1 MTGDA
6 TVCRDT
12 SEALTGALESLIG
25 VNRAVN
31 AISLFTRGV
40 ADTAGDG
47 NCGVAVTVSVGPSGV
62 CEDGATGSA
71 IGIADICMGSTI
83 AVSTGR
89 SATLRNCLRASV
101 AAGMATVGIADE
113 LIDPNDGLVN
123 IDWIAEST
131 ICSDGAI
138 ANCVRPSATTGSPTA
153 CAEGGEG
160 TVDAEDNSPHI
171 DSIIDS
177 AIGAGDAV
185 VLCVCASALTGN
197 PTVGAELR
205 VGAVDSDNKLLNI
218 DRIIA
223 AATCAGD
230 PVVAGVLAGVAKWDV
245 A

>member
-40 ADTAGDG
+40 ADSTGDG

-101 AAGMATVGIADE
+101 AAGMATAGIADE
-113 LIDPNDGLVN
+113 LVDPNDRLLN
-123 IDWIAEST
+123 IDWMVEST
-131 ICSDGAI
+131 ICSDGAM
-138 ANCVRPSATTGSPTA
+138 ANCVRESATTGSPTA
-153 CAEGGEG
+153 GAEDGEG
-160 TVDAEDNSPHI
+160 TVDPEDSSP
-171 DSIIDS
+171 DIDS